1 MIDFED
7 TKNHWA
13 REYIG
18 RLAAKGIVNGV
29 GDDLYL
35 PDDPLTRAQ
44 FLTMLAN
51 TINNLDVTQ
60 AEPAGFEDVPEQEWY
75 YNYVNWG
82 FEQGIVAG
90 IDEVTFAPN
99 EKITREQ
106 MAIMLD
112 KFTDSIGLVLPETN
126 AGVTFTDSAL
136 ISSWAADS
144 VNKIVSSGLMGGYP
158 EGDYKPQG
166 SATRAEAATVVY
178 KLIMIEG

>member
-60 AEPAGFEDVPEQEWY
+60 ANPAGFADVPEQEWY

-82 FEQGIVAG
+82 FEQGIVSR
-90 IDEVTFAPN
+90 D
-99 EKITREQ
+99 
-106 MAIMLD
+106 
-112 KFTDSIGLVLPETN
+112 
-126 AGVTFTDSAL
+126 
-136 ISSWAADS
+136 
-144 VNKIVSSGLMGGYP
+144 
-158 EGDYKPQG
+158 
-166 SATRAEAATVVY
+166 
-178 KLIMIEG
+178 